1 MNPICRFIDFI
12 EVLTDDEYDHI
23 LECIPSKYYFK
34 NGGCY
39 EFVKTLKHFLPNGE
53 VYVSNDFNHCAFFYK
68 GILYDID
75 GIIEDINS
83 FHAATPDDFEYLNDE
98 YFFGRIE
105 IKFDGVAPSAA
116 LVQDILQC
124 RIDRLIEE
132 CKELDD
138 NPNYYTNKQKQ
149 FENPK
154 K

>member
-12 EVLTDDEYDHI
+12 EVLTDDEYDYI
-23 LECIPSKYYFK
+23 LEYIPSKYYFK

-39 EFVKTLKHFLPNGE
+39 ELVKTLKHFLPDGE
-53 VYVSNDFNHCAFFYK
+53 VYVSNDFNHCAFFYR

-75 GIIEDINS
+75 GIVEDINL
-83 FHAATPDDFEYLNDE
+83 FHAATLDDLDYINDE

-116 LVQDILQC
+116 LVQDINQC

-132 CKELDD
+132 CKSIEDTD
-138 NPNYYTNKQKQ
+138 NFYKQQ
-149 FENPK
+149 QLK